1 MLANARSTFS
11 VESVALSV
19 FASLFRI
26 ECSAILLRAVVVKL
40 PDFTKG
46 RPLPVKVLQMT
57 YFLRSPV
64 SMGFPLR
71 SVLLCSRP
79 NPSPALPGLISER
92 PWLPSIR

>member
-1 MLANARSTFS
+1 M
-11 VESVALSV
+11 ESVVLSA

-57 YFLRSPV
+57 YS
-64 SMGFPLR
+64 GA
-71 SVLLCSRP
+71 P
-79 NPSPALPGLISER
+79 NRRVG
-92 PWLPSIR
+92 